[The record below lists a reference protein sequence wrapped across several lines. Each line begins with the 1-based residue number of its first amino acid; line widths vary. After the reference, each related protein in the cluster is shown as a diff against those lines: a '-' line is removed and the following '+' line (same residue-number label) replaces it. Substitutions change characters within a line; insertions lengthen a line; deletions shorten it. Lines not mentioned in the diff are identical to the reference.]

1 MNAVKT
7 ASLPSKIETVSV
19 SDLLAYPLNS
29 KEHPPEQIETLKY
42 SLAKFGQTAPLVI
55 DRDGV
60 LIAGHGRL
68 QAMKEM
74 GITECAVMR
83 VSEWTEEM
91 AKEYRIL
98 DNRSN
103 ESPWNW
109 EALKVDLSTFESP
122 FLANLFPDLEVGPI
136 DLESYKAPQGNE
148 EDAEAFGEG
157 DAPDNANAVFLTVE
171 CVNAADAENCRKVL
185 RDAGYSLITSEA

>member
-1 MNAVKT
+1 MNEPST
-7 ASLPSKIETVSV
+7 ELTSKIETVPV
-19 SDLLAYPLNS
+19 SDLFAYPLNS

-55 DRDGV
+55 DKHNV

-74 GITECAVMR
+74 GIYECSVLR
-83 VSEWTEEM
+83 VSEWTDEM

-109 EALKVDLSTFESP
+109 EALKMDLQTFESD
-122 FLANLFPDLEVGPI
+122 FLENMFPDLEVDPI
-136 DLESYKAPQGNE
+136 DFESYKADE
-148 EDAEAFGEG
+148 ELSGE
-157 DAPDNANAVFLTVE
+157 
-171 CVNAADAENCRKVL
+171 
-185 RDAGYSLITSEA
+185 